1 MYTFLHLFNRSL
13 QPVIALYFHVAF
25 SYSCTTLDVLCAN
38 IIKNIEDTIIHEHK
52 LRKRVVFSLDMVIF
66 CKDFYLQYH
75 KRVQHNTQFSVEC
88 HTKMLVC
95 FLIEQA
101 RQTLG
106 FCFPEVLFHNRE
118 FSERTYL
125 GIMMY
130 LCSQISKT
138 KQTWK

>member
-1 MYTFLHLFNRSL
+1 MLKCSIFL
-13 QPVIALYFHVAF
+13 P
-25 SYSCTTLDVLCAN
+25 
-38 IIKNIEDTIIHEHK
+38 
-52 LRKRVVFSLDMVIF
+52 FSLEI
-66 CKDFYLQYH
+66 KTES
-75 KRVQHNTQFSVEC
+75 NTHFSVEC

-101 RQTLG
+101 RQALG

-125 GIMMY
+125 EIMMY

-138 KQTWK
+138 KQTWKFDHGVGSHDHFLEHATSSMIHDTIHSITFPVG